1 MSVAGRGPG
10 GGAQPRAP
18 AALAPVPHGLQ
29 QQEDRDAE
37 EGSCPDKVIPDPP
50 RPPARG
56 AGELGLAERG
66 SRDLCSAQVWEVKE
80 SLRKKQRRER
90 NNDHSL
96 GPPGRSRAG
105 SRRASLRSPGAGG
118 GGANIAEVG
127 LEILT
132 HEYFRNK
139 M

>member
-1 MSVAGRGPG
+1 MLKKDLVRIKSSPIPRGH
-10 GGAQPRAP
+10 Q
-18 AALAPVPHGLQ
+18 H
-29 QQEDRDAE
+29 E
-37 EGSCPDKVIPDPP
+37 E
-50 RPPARG
+50 
-56 AGELGLAERG
+56 
-66 SRDLCSAQVWEVKE
+66 QVWEVKE

-105 SRRASLRSPGAGG
+105 SRRASLRSPGGG
-118 GGANIAEVG
+118 GGNIAEVG

>member
-1 MSVAGRGPG
+1 MKVLVGAFNQEKALVGAFSVIVNTGFGTD
-10 GGAQPRAP
+10 GA
-18 AALAPVPHGLQ
+18 LH
-29 QQEDRDAE
+29 
-37 EGSCPDKVIPDPP
+37 STT
-50 RPPARG
+50 
-56 AGELGLAERG
+56 
-66 SRDLCSAQVWEVKE
+66 QVWEVKE

-105 SRRASLRSPGAGG
+105 SRRASLRSPGGG
-118 GGANIAEVG
+118 GGNIAEVG